1 MSTEVGREVVG
12 VGERGEVV
20 VIHFE
25 DNVVDGDVKHTDRY
39 VVRMGA
45 FTMQET
51 ESKRDAESTA
61 KALAR

>member
-12 VGERGEVV
+12 IGGRGEVV
-20 VIHFE
+20 VIHFQ
-25 DNVVDGDVKHTDRY
+25 DNVVNGDVKLTDRY

-51 ESKRDAESTA
+51 GKKADARATA
-61 KALAR
+61 KALVR